1 MIQRLDQLS
10 LQKFIELSCGDISV
24 LKEHDDENE
33 KDLASKAVELVGEYK
48 AIASPS
54 KAKIE
59 MLDSEQEQKLLMKE
73 KCTRIL
79 LALCMSGHIDFALEI
94 LAELDVDVSK
104 LDTPDKVIKKC
115 TAMNNDAKYELELLV
130 ERKRDENV
138 KPKDAATARKEWH
151 GEIAWVMSVFK
162 MSIDINTVNA
172 AIYANLVQQA
182 VQRKKRLAKMPPL
195 MRGMM

>member
-10 LQKFIELSCGDISV
+10 LQKFIELTCGDTSV

-54 KAKIE
+54 KAKIDMFDRE
-59 MLDSEQEQKLLMKE
+59 EEQKLLMKE
-73 KCTRIL
+73 KCTRIM
-79 LALCMSGHIDFALEI
+79 LALCMNGHVDFALEI
-94 LAELDVDVSK
+94 LDELDVDTSK

-115 TAMNNDAKYELELLV
+115 TSMNNDAKYELERLA
-130 ERKRDENV
+130 ERKSEDRT
-138 KPKDAATARKEWH
+138 KIKDNKTVRNEWQ

-162 MSIDINTVNA
+162 MSIDQNTTNA

-182 VQRKKRLAKMPPL
+182 VRRMKQLAKHPNMGF
-195 MRGMM
+195 M